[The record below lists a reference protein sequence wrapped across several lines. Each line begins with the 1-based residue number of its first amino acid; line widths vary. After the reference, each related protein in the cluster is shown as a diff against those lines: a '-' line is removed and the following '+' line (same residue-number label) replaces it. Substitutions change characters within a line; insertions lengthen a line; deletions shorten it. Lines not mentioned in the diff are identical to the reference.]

1 MKGALPRRGWGWGW
15 SPQRNEELCV
25 VKATRAAGH
34 QAGPPSWDRSGGDLT
49 GLAVVSSCVFL
60 DLSTGS
66 YFVRLALI
74 F

>member
-34 QAGPPSWDRSGGDLT
+34 QAGPPQLGQVGTS
-49 GLAVVSSCVFL
+49 LAWLWSAAVFFL